1 MHNKCISSWPKL
13 TAGKLEAPLLQ
24 IKKNKIRVY
33 MIKRVTGEHRND
45 FKTSEKY
52 ASTWNVSVVWE

>member
-1 MHNKCISSWPKL
+1 
-13 TAGKLEAPLLQ
+13 
-24 IKKNKIRVY
+24 
-33 MIKRVTGEHRND
+33 MIKRMTGEHKND